1 MGGRTIKCIWH
12 CFLVDT
18 GWDRYLSL
26 IQALAFGSACI
37 WRRRACIDQKQVPY
51 AYLISICV
59 SSRGCPCYIIQQ
71 ARDASVYVGLMLDH
85 RLRCWPSIKPMM
97 VDPNASFTPVRHL
110 CSVVRHPSSVISRP
124 LQSLPFTPIR
134 LSRAVDTDF
143 CVPTVLNRYSPGK
156 LLTEAL
162 FVGNSLSTAHYHD
175 LWSASV
181 IRRALKSLPDRFW
194 LTMDDGRRMTN

>member
-1 MGGRTIKCIWH
+1 MVCHDGTFDSTVPQNLEVPCSNLGFSSCFYIYCISKCSKA
-12 CFLVDT
+12 CSVQCKDT
-18 GWDRYLSL
+18 
-26 IQALAFGSACI
+26 
-37 WRRRACIDQKQVPY
+37 
-51 AYLISICV
+51 
-59 SSRGCPCYIIQQ
+59 
-71 ARDASVYVGLMLDH
+71 
-85 RLRCWPSIKPMM
+85 
-97 VDPNASFTPVRHL
+97 NASFTPVRHL

-156 LLTEAL
+156 WLTEAL

-181 IRRALKSLPDRFW
+181 IRRPLKSLPDRF
-194 LTMDDGRRMTN
+194 